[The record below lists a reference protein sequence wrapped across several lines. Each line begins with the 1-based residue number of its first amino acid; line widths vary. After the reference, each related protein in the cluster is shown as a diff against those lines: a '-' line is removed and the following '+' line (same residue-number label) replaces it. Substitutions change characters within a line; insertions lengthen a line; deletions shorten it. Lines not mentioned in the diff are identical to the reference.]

1 MAMTNMK
8 DIARCLVD
16 KHGLKVADAE
26 HFIALM
32 IDVINEGVQRE
43 RQVKIKGLGTFKLTS
58 VSSRESVDVN
68 TGERIV
74 IEGRDKIS
82 FTPDN
87 AMKELVNRPFSQFET
102 VVINEGV
109 ELEDEFE
116 EQLEESTPVEEKT
129 ESVEEKTVEK
139 VDNPH
144 EERVEAVAVVS
155 ELPAETV
162 SVEEDIQENNV
173 RDAVSEPVVS
183 EVEKVEFVQ
192 GTVETATDNVVGDKV
207 EMPETSSEK
216 EVEPVIGRTDMQEDT
231 VQDTEDVATVNT
243 PHKSSY
249 MKPLVVGFVALFVV
263 LIGTICFM
271 FMKLCQQNEQIYNF
285 KMEVQTLQMELLK
298 KQYSTMKGCSKV
310 MKPAAVAEKPAPA
323 EKKPAPV
330 AEKPT
335 PVTEKSTSV
344 AEKSVS
350 SKEEDAY
357 EALNKSDARVRTGA
371 YRIVGV
377 KQVVK
382 VKRGQT
388 LSSISRLYLG
398 PGMECYIEVM
408 NKNKELKE
416 GDRVKIPELKRKHR
430 K

>member
-102 VVINEGV
+102 VVVNEGV

-144 EERVEAVAVVS
+144 EEPVEAVAVVS

-192 GTVETATDNVVGDKV
+192 GTVETATDNVVEDKV
-207 EMPETSSEK
+207 ETPETSSEK

-231 VQDTEDVATVNT
+231 VQDAEDVATVNT
-243 PHKSSY
+243 PHKSPY
-249 MKPLVVGFVALFVV
+249 MKVLVASLVALFVV
-263 LIGTICFM
+263 LVGTICYLFM
-271 FMKLCQQNEQIYNF
+271 ELYQRNDRIESLMT
-285 KMEVQTLQMELLK
+285 EVGTLQIELLK
-298 KQYSTMKGCSKV
+298 KDYSTLRGPSKV
-310 MKPAAVAEKPAPA
+310 MKPV
-323 EKKPAPV
+323 PV
-330 AEKPT
+330 AEKPV
-335 PVTEKSTSV
+335 PV
-344 AEKSVS
+344 AEKPIL
-350 SKEEDAY
+350 SKEENPYD
-357 EALNKSDARVRTGA
+357 ELNNSDARVRTGA

-382 VKRGQT
+382 VQAGQT
-388 LSSISRLYLG
+388 LASISRQHLG
-398 PGMECYIEVM
+398 PGMECYLEVM
-408 NKNKELKE
+408 NKEKVLKK
-416 GDRVKIPELKRKHR
+416 GDRVKIPELELKRHKKH
-430 K
+430 

>member
-102 VVINEGV
+102 VVVNEGV

-144 EERVEAVAVVS
+144 EEPVEAVVS

-192 GTVETATDNVVGDKV
+192 GTVETATDSVVEDKV

-231 VQDTEDVATVNT
+231 VQDAEDIATVNT
-243 PHKSSY
+243 PHKSPY
-249 MKPLVVGFVALFVV
+249 MKLLVSSLVALFVV
-263 LIGTICFM
+263 LVGTICYLFM
-271 FMKLCQQNEQIYNF
+271 ELYQRNDRIESLMT
-285 KMEVQTLQMELLK
+285 EVGTLQIELLK
-298 KQYSTMKGCSKV
+298 KDYSTLRGPSKV
-310 MKPAAVAEKPAPA
+310 MKPVAVAEKPAP
-323 EKKPAPV
+323 V
-330 AEKPT
+330 VEKPV
-335 PVTEKSTSV
+335 P
-344 AEKSVS
+344 
-350 SKEEDAY
+350 SKEENPYD
-357 EALNKSDARVRTGA
+357 ELNNSDARVRTGA

-382 VKRGQT
+382 VQAGQT
-388 LSSISRLYLG
+388 LASISRQHLG
-398 PGMECYIEVM
+398 PGMECYLEVM
-408 NKNKELKE
+408 NKEKVLKK
-416 GDRVKIPELKRKHR
+416 GDRVKIPELELKRHKKH
-430 K
+430 

>member
-207 EMPETSSEK
+207 ETPETSSEK

-231 VQDTEDVATVNT
+231 VQDAEDVATVNT
-243 PHKSSY
+243 PHKSPY
-249 MKPLVVGFVALFVV
+249 MKVLVASLVALFVV
-263 LIGTICFM
+263 LVGTICYLFM
-271 FMKLCQQNEQIYNF
+271 ELYQRNDRIESLMT
-285 KMEVQTLQMELLK
+285 EVGTLQIELLK
-298 KQYSTMKGCSKV
+298 KDYSTLKGPSKV
-310 MKPAAVAEKPAPA
+310 MKPVAVAEKPAP
-323 EKKPAPV
+323 V
-330 AEKPT
+330 VEKP
-335 PVTEKSTSV
+335 VL
-344 AEKSVS
+344 
-350 SKEEDAY
+350 SKEENPYD
-357 EALNKSDARVRTGA
+357 ELNNSDARVRTGA

-382 VKRGQT
+382 VQAGQT
-388 LSSISRLYLG
+388 LASISRQHLG
-398 PGMECYIEVM
+398 PGMECYLEVM
-408 NKNKELKE
+408 NKEKVLKK
-416 GDRVKIPELKRKHR
+416 GDRVKIPELELKRHQKY
-430 K
+430 

>member
-1 MAMTNMK
+1 M
-8 DIARCLVD
+8 
-16 KHGLKVADAE
+16 
-26 HFIALM
+26 
-32 IDVINEGVQRE
+32 
-43 RQVKIKGLGTFKLTS
+43 TS

-102 VVINEGV
+102 VVVNEGV

-173 RDAVSEPVVS
+173 QDAVSEPVVS

-207 EMPETSSEK
+207 ETPETSSEK

-231 VQDTEDVATVNT
+231 VQDIEDVATVNT
-243 PHKSSY
+243 PHKSLY
-249 MKPLVVGFVALFVV
+249 MKLLVSSLVALFVV
-263 LIGTICFM
+263 LVGTICYLFM
-271 FMKLCQQNEQIYNF
+271 ELYQRNDRIESLMT
-285 KMEVQTLQMELLK
+285 EVGTLQIELLK
-298 KQYSTMKGCSKV
+298 KDYSTLRGPSKV
-310 MKPAAVAEKPAPA
+310 MKPVAVAEKPAP
-323 EKKPAPV
+323 V
-330 AEKPT
+330 VEKPV
-335 PVTEKSTSV
+335 P
-344 AEKSVS
+344 
-350 SKEEDAY
+350 SKEENPYD
-357 EALNKSDARVRTGA
+357 ELNNSDARVRTGA

-382 VKRGQT
+382 VQAGQT
-388 LSSISRLYLG
+388 LASISRQHLG
-398 PGMECYIEVM
+398 PGMECYLEVM
-408 NKNKELKE
+408 NKEKVLKK
-416 GDRVKIPELKRKHR
+416 GDRVKIPELELKRHKKH
-430 K
+430 

>member
-1 MAMTNMK
+1 MTNMK

-102 VVINEGV
+102 VVVNEGV
-109 ELEDEFE
+109 ELEDEFD
-116 EQLEESTPVEEKT
+116 EQLEESTPVEEET

-192 GTVETATDNVVGDKV
+192 GTVETATDTVVKDKV
-207 EMPETSSEK
+207 ETLETSSEK

-231 VQDTEDVATVNT
+231 VQDAEDVTTVNT
-243 PHKSSY
+243 PHKSPY
-249 MKPLVVGFVALFVV
+249 MKLLVASLVALFVV
-263 LIGTICFM
+263 LVGTICYLFM
-271 FMKLCQQNEQIYNF
+271 ELYQRNDRIESLMT
-285 KMEVQTLQMELLK
+285 EVGTLQIELLK
-298 KQYSTMKGCSKV
+298 KDYSTLKGPSKV
-310 MKPAAVAEKPAPA
+310 MKPVAVAEKPAP
-323 EKKPAPV
+323 V
-330 AEKPT
+330 VEKPV
-335 PVTEKSTSV
+335 P
-344 AEKSVS
+344 
-350 SKEEDAY
+350 SKEENPYD
-357 EALNKSDARVRTGA
+357 ELNNSDARVRTGD

-382 VKRGQT
+382 VQAGQT
-388 LSSISRLYLG
+388 LASISRQHLG
-398 PGMECYIEVM
+398 PGMECYLEVM
-408 NKNKELKE
+408 NKEKVLKE
-416 GDRVKIPELKRKHR
+416 GDRVKIPELELKRHKKH
-430 K
+430 

>member
-1 MAMTNMK
+1 MTNMK

-102 VVINEGV
+102 VVVNEGV
-109 ELEDEFE
+109 ELEDEFD

-162 SVEEDIQENNV
+162 SLEEDIQENNV

-207 EMPETSSEK
+207 ETPETSSEK

-231 VQDTEDVATVNT
+231 VQDAEDVATVNT

-285 KMEVQTLQMELLK
+285 KMEVQTLQLELLK

-310 MKPAAVAEKPAPA
+310 MKPVAVAEKPAP
-323 EKKPAPV
+323 V
-330 AEKPT
+330 VEKPV
-335 PVTEKSTSV
+335 P
-344 AEKSVS
+344 
-350 SKEEDAY
+350 SKEENSYD
-357 EALNKSDARVRTGA
+357 ELNNSDARVRTGA

-377 KQVVK
+377 KQIVK
-382 VKRGQT
+382 VQAGQT
-388 LSSISRLYLG
+388 LASISRQHLG
-398 PGMECYIEVM
+398 PGMECYLEVM
-408 NKNKELKE
+408 NKEKVLKK
-416 GDRVKIPELKRKHR
+416 GDRVKIPELELKRHKKH
-430 K
+430 

>member
-102 VVINEGV
+102 VVVNEGV

-139 VDNPH
+139 V
-144 EERVEAVAVVS
+144 
-155 ELPAETV
+155 

-173 RDAVSEPVVS
+173 QDALSESVVS

-207 EMPETSSEK
+207 ETPETSSEK

-231 VQDTEDVATVNT
+231 VQDAEDVATVNT
-243 PHKSSY
+243 PHKSPY
-249 MKPLVVGFVALFVV
+249 MKLLVASLVALFVV
-263 LIGTICFM
+263 LVGTICYLFM
-271 FMKLCQQNEQIYNF
+271 ELYQRNDRIESLMT
-285 KMEVQTLQMELLK
+285 EVGTLQIELLK
-298 KQYSTMKGCSKV
+298 KDYSTLRGPSKV
-310 MKPAAVAEKPAPA
+310 MKPVAVAEKPAP
-323 EKKPAPV
+323 V
-330 AEKPT
+330 VEKPV
-335 PVTEKSTSV
+335 P
-344 AEKSVS
+344 
-350 SKEEDAY
+350 SKEENPYD
-357 EALNKSDARVRTGA
+357 ELNNSDARVRTGA

-382 VKRGQT
+382 VQAGQT
-388 LSSISRLYLG
+388 LASISRQHLG
-398 PGMECYIEVM
+398 PGMECYLEVM
-408 NKNKELKE
+408 NKEKVLKK
-416 GDRVKIPELKRKHR
+416 GDRVKIPELELKRHKKH
-430 K
+430 

>member
-139 VDNPH
+139 VDNRH

-192 GTVETATDNVVGDKV
+192 GAVETATDNVVGDKV
-207 EMPETSSEK
+207 ETPETSSEK

-231 VQDTEDVATVNT
+231 VQETEDVATVNI
-243 PHKSSY
+243 PHKSPY
-249 MKPLVVGFVALFVV
+249 MKLLVASLVALFVV
-263 LIGTICFM
+263 LVGTICYLFM
-271 FMKLCQQNEQIYNF
+271 ELYQRNDRIESLMT
-285 KMEVQTLQMELLK
+285 EVGTLQIELLK
-298 KQYSTMKGCSKV
+298 KDYSTLRGPSKV
-310 MKPAAVAEKPAPA
+310 MKPASVAEKPAP
-323 EKKPAPV
+323 V
-330 AEKPT
+330 VEKPI
-335 PVTEKSTSV
+335 P
-344 AEKSVS
+344 
-350 SKEEDAY
+350 SKEENPYD
-357 EALNKSDARVRTGA
+357 ELNNSDARVRTGA

-382 VKRGQT
+382 VQAGQT
-388 LSSISRLYLG
+388 LASISRQHLG
-398 PGMECYIEVM
+398 PGMECYLEVM
-408 NKNKELKE
+408 NKEKVLKK
-416 GDRVKIPELKRKHR
+416 GDRVKIPELELKRHKKH
-430 K
+430 

>member
-1 MAMTNMK
+1 MAMSNMK

-102 VVINEGV
+102 VVVNEGV

-139 VDNPH
+139 VDNRH

-162 SVEEDIQENNV
+162 SLEADIQENNV

-207 EMPETSSEK
+207 ETPETSSEK

-231 VQDTEDVATVNT
+231 VQDAEDVATVNT
-243 PHKSSY
+243 PHKSPY
-249 MKPLVVGFVALFVV
+249 MKLLVSSLVALFVV
-263 LIGTICFM
+263 LVGTICYLFM
-271 FMKLCQQNEQIYNF
+271 ELYQRNDRIESLMT
-285 KMEVQTLQMELLK
+285 EVGTLQIELLK
-298 KQYSTMKGCSKV
+298 KDYSTLRGPSKV
-310 MKPAAVAEKPAPA
+310 MKPVAVAEKPV
-323 EKKPAPV
+323 PV
-330 AEKPT
+330 AEKP
-335 PVTEKSTSV
+335 VL
-344 AEKSVS
+344 
-350 SKEEDAY
+350 SKEENPYD
-357 EALNKSDARVRTGA
+357 ELNNSDARVRTGA

-382 VKRGQT
+382 VQAGQT
-388 LSSISRLYLG
+388 LASISRQHLG
-398 PGMECYIEVM
+398 PGMECYLEVM
-408 NKNKELKE
+408 NKEKVLKK
-416 GDRVKIPELKRKHR
+416 GDRVKIPELELKRHKKH
-430 K
+430 

>member
-102 VVINEGV
+102 VVVNEGV
-109 ELEDEFE
+109 ELEDEFD

-192 GTVETATDNVVGDKV
+192 GTVETATDNVVEDKV
-207 EMPETSSEK
+207 ETPETSSEK

-231 VQDTEDVATVNT
+231 VQDAEDVATVNT
-243 PHKSSY
+243 PHKSPY
-249 MKPLVVGFVALFVV
+249 MKLLVASLVALFVV
-263 LIGTICFM
+263 LVGTICYLFM
-271 FMKLCQQNEQIYNF
+271 ELYQRNDRIESLMT
-285 KMEVQTLQMELLK
+285 EVGTLQIELLK
-298 KQYSTMKGCSKV
+298 KDYSTLKGPSKV
-310 MKPAAVAEKPAPA
+310 MKPVAVAEKPAP
-323 EKKPAPV
+323 V
-330 AEKPT
+330 VEKP
-335 PVTEKSTSV
+335 VL
-344 AEKSVS
+344 
-350 SKEEDAY
+350 SKEENPYD
-357 EALNKSDARVRTGA
+357 ELNNSDARVRTGA

-382 VKRGQT
+382 VQAGQT
-388 LSSISRLYLG
+388 LASISRQHLG
-398 PGMECYIEVM
+398 PGMECYLEVM
-408 NKNKELKE
+408 NKEKVLKK
-416 GDRVKIPELKRKHR
+416 GDRVKIPELELKRHKKH
-430 K
+430 

>member
-102 VVINEGV
+102 VVVNEGV

-144 EERVEAVAVVS
+144 EEPVEAVAVVS

-173 RDAVSEPVVS
+173 QDALSESVVS

-207 EMPETSSEK
+207 ETPETSSEK

-243 PHKSSY
+243 PHKSPY
-249 MKPLVVGFVALFVV
+249 MKLLVASLVALFVV
-263 LIGTICFM
+263 LVGTICYLFM
-271 FMKLCQQNEQIYNF
+271 ELYQRNDRIESLMT
-285 KMEVQTLQMELLK
+285 EVGTLQIELLK
-298 KQYSTMKGCSKV
+298 KDYSTLRGPSKV
-310 MKPAAVAEKPAPA
+310 MKPVAVAEKPAP
-323 EKKPAPV
+323 V
-330 AEKPT
+330 VEKPV
-335 PVTEKSTSV
+335 P
-344 AEKSVS
+344 
-350 SKEEDAY
+350 SKKENPYDE
-357 EALNKSDARVRTGA
+357 LNNSDARVRTGA

-382 VKRGQT
+382 VQAGQT
-388 LSSISRLYLG
+388 LASISRQHLG
-398 PGMECYIEVM
+398 PGMECYLEVM
-408 NKNKELKE
+408 NKEKVLKK
-416 GDRVKIPELKRKHR
+416 GDRVKIPELELKRHKKH
-430 K
+430 

>member
-74 IEGRDKIS
+74 IEGRDKIT

-102 VVINEGV
+102 VVVNEGV

-144 EERVEAVAVVS
+144 EEPVEAVAVVS

-192 GTVETATDNVVGDKV
+192 GAVETATDNVVGDKV
-207 EMPETSSEK
+207 ETPETSSEK

-231 VQDTEDVATVNT
+231 VQETEDVATVNI
-243 PHKSSY
+243 PHKSPY
-249 MKPLVVGFVALFVV
+249 MKLLVASLVALFVV
-263 LIGTICFM
+263 LVGTICYLFM
-271 FMKLCQQNEQIYNF
+271 ELYQRNDRIESLMT
-285 KMEVQTLQMELLK
+285 EVGTLQIELLK
-298 KQYSTMKGCSKV
+298 KDYSTLRGPSKV
-310 MKPAAVAEKPAPA
+310 MKPVAVAE
-323 EKKPAPV
+323 KPAPV
-330 AEKPT
+330 AEKPA
-335 PVTEKSTSV
+335 P
-344 AEKSVS
+344 
-350 SKEEDAY
+350 SKEENPYD
-357 EALNKSDARVRTGA
+357 ELNNSDARVRTGA

-382 VKRGQT
+382 VQAGQT
-388 LSSISRLYLG
+388 LASISRQHLG
-398 PGMECYIEVM
+398 PGMECYLEVM
-408 NKNKELKE
+408 NKEKVLKK
-416 GDRVKIPELKRKHR
+416 GDRVKIPELELKRHKKH
-430 K
+430 

>member
-102 VVINEGV
+102 VVVNEGV
-109 ELEDEFE
+109 ELEDEFD

-139 VDNPH
+139 VDNRH

-173 RDAVSEPVVS
+173 RDAVSKPVVS

-207 EMPETSSEK
+207 ETPETSSEK

-231 VQDTEDVATVNT
+231 VQDAEGIATVNT
-243 PHKSSY
+243 PHKSPY
-249 MKPLVVGFVALFVV
+249 MKLLVSSLVALFVV
-263 LIGTICFM
+263 LVGTICYLFM
-271 FMKLCQQNEQIYNF
+271 ELYQRNDRIESLMT
-285 KMEVQTLQMELLK
+285 EVGTLQIELLK
-298 KQYSTMKGCSKV
+298 KDYSTLRGPSKV
-310 MKPAAVAEKPAPA
+310 MKPVAVAEKPAP
-323 EKKPAPV
+323 V
-330 AEKPT
+330 VEKP
-335 PVTEKSTSV
+335 VL
-344 AEKSVS
+344 
-350 SKEEDAY
+350 SKEENPYD
-357 EALNKSDARVRTGA
+357 ELNNSDARVRTGA

-377 KQVVK
+377 KQIVK
-382 VKRGQT
+382 VQAGQT
-388 LSSISRLYLG
+388 LASISRQHLG
-398 PGMECYIEVM
+398 PGMECYLEVM
-408 NKNKELKE
+408 NKEKVLKK
-416 GDRVKIPELKRKHR
+416 GDRVKIPELELKRHKKH
-430 K
+430 

>member
-1 MAMTNMK
+1 MEEMAMTNMK

-144 EERVEAVAVVS
+144 EEPVEAVAVVS

-173 RDAVSEPVVS
+173 QDAVSEPVVS

-192 GTVETATDNVVGDKV
+192 GTVETATDTVVKDKV
-207 EMPETSSEK
+207 ETLETSSEK

-231 VQDTEDVATVNT
+231 VQDAEDVATVNT
-243 PHKSSY
+243 PHKSPY
-249 MKPLVVGFVALFVV
+249 MKVLVSSLVALFVV
-263 LIGTICFM
+263 LVGTICYLFM
-271 FMKLCQQNEQIYNF
+271 ELYQRNDRIESLMT
-285 KMEVQTLQMELLK
+285 EVGTLQIELLK
-298 KQYSTMKGCSKV
+298 KDYSTLRGPSKV
-310 MKPAAVAEKPAPA
+310 MKPVAVAEKPAP
-323 EKKPAPV
+323 V
-330 AEKPT
+330 VEKPV
-335 PVTEKSTSV
+335 P
-344 AEKSVS
+344 
-350 SKEEDAY
+350 SKKENPYDE
-357 EALNKSDARVRTGA
+357 LNNSDARVRTGA

-382 VKRGQT
+382 VQAGQT
-388 LSSISRLYLG
+388 LASISRQHLG
-398 PGMECYIEVM
+398 PGMECYLEVM
-408 NKNKELKE
+408 NKEKVLKK
-416 GDRVKIPELKRKHR
+416 GDRVKIPELEFKRHKKH
-430 K
+430 

>member
-1 MAMTNMK
+1 MEEMAMTNMK

-102 VVINEGV
+102 VVVNEGV
-109 ELEDEFE
+109 ELEDEFD

-139 VDNPH
+139 VDNRH

-173 RDAVSEPVVS
+173 RDAVSKPVVS

-192 GTVETATDNVVGDKV
+192 GTVETATDNVVEDKV
-207 EMPETSSEK
+207 ETPETSSEK
-216 EVEPVIGRTDMQEDT
+216 EVEPVMGRTDMQEDT

-243 PHKSSY
+243 PHKSPY
-249 MKPLVVGFVALFVV
+249 MKLLVSSLVALFVV
-263 LIGTICFM
+263 LVGTICYLFM
-271 FMKLCQQNEQIYNF
+271 ELYQRNDRIESLMT
-285 KMEVQTLQMELLK
+285 EVGTLQIELLK
-298 KQYSTMKGCSKV
+298 KDYSTLRGPSKV
-310 MKPAAVAEKPAPA
+310 MKPVAVAEKPAP
-323 EKKPAPV
+323 V
-330 AEKPT
+330 VEKP
-335 PVTEKSTSV
+335 VL
-344 AEKSVS
+344 
-350 SKEEDAY
+350 SKEENPYD
-357 EALNKSDARVRTGA
+357 ELNNSDARVRTGA

-377 KQVVK
+377 KQIVK
-382 VKRGQT
+382 VQAGQT
-388 LSSISRLYLG
+388 LASISRQHLG
-398 PGMECYIEVM
+398 PGMECYLEVM
-408 NKNKELKE
+408 NKEKVLKK
-416 GDRVKIPELKRKHR
+416 GDRVKIPELELKRHKKH
-430 K
+430 

>member
-102 VVINEGV
+102 VVVNEGV

-207 EMPETSSEK
+207 ETPETSSEK

-231 VQDTEDVATVNT
+231 VQDIEDVATVNT

-285 KMEVQTLQMELLK
+285 KMEVQTLQLELLK

-310 MKPAAVAEKPAPA
+310 MKPVAVAEKPAP
-323 EKKPAPV
+323 V
-330 AEKPT
+330 VEKPV
-335 PVTEKSTSV
+335 P
-344 AEKSVS
+344 
-350 SKEEDAY
+350 SKEENPYD
-357 EALNKSDARVRTGA
+357 ELNNSDARVRTGA

-382 VKRGQT
+382 VQAGQT
-388 LSSISRLYLG
+388 LASISRQHLG
-398 PGMECYIEVM
+398 PGMECYLEVM
-408 NKNKELKE
+408 NKEKVLKK
-416 GDRVKIPELKRKHR
+416 GDRVKIPELELKRHKKH
-430 K
+430 

>member
-102 VVINEGV
+102 VVVNEGV

-173 RDAVSEPVVS
+173 QDAVSEPVVS

-192 GTVETATDNVVGDKV
+192 GTVETATDTVVKDKV
-207 EMPETSSEK
+207 ETPETSSEK

-231 VQDTEDVATVNT
+231 VQDIEDVAMVNT
-243 PHKSSY
+243 PHKSPY
-249 MKPLVVGFVALFVV
+249 IKLLVASLVALFVV
-263 LIGTICFM
+263 LVGTICYLFM
-271 FMKLCQQNEQIYNF
+271 ELYQRNDRIESLMT
-285 KMEVQTLQMELLK
+285 EVGTLQIELLK
-298 KQYSTMKGCSKV
+298 KDYSTLRGPSKV
-310 MKPAAVAEKPAPA
+310 MKPVAVAEKPAP
-323 EKKPAPV
+323 V
-330 AEKPT
+330 VEKPV
-335 PVTEKSTSV
+335 P
-344 AEKSVS
+344 
-350 SKEEDAY
+350 SKEENPYD
-357 EALNKSDARVRTGA
+357 ELNNSDARVRTGA

-382 VKRGQT
+382 VQAGQT
-388 LSSISRLYLG
+388 LASISRQHLG
-398 PGMECYIEVM
+398 PGMECYLEVM
-408 NKNKELKE
+408 NKEKVLKK
-416 GDRVKIPELKRKHR
+416 GDRVKIPELELKRHKKH
-430 K
+430 

>member
-82 FTPDN
+82 FMPDN

-102 VVINEGV
+102 VVVNEGV

-192 GTVETATDNVVGDKV
+192 GTVETATDSVVEDKV

-243 PHKSSY
+243 PHKSPY
-249 MKPLVVGFVALFVV
+249 MKLLVASLVALFVV
-263 LIGTICFM
+263 LVGTICYLFM
-271 FMKLCQQNEQIYNF
+271 ELYQRNDRIESLMT
-285 KMEVQTLQMELLK
+285 EVGTLQIELLK
-298 KQYSTMKGCSKV
+298 KDYSTLKGPSKV
-310 MKPAAVAEKPAPA
+310 MKPVAVAEKPAP
-323 EKKPAPV
+323 V
-330 AEKPT
+330 VEKP
-335 PVTEKSTSV
+335 VL
-344 AEKSVS
+344 
-350 SKEEDAY
+350 SKEENPYD
-357 EALNKSDARVRTGA
+357 ELNNSDARVRTGA

-382 VKRGQT
+382 VQAGQT
-388 LSSISRLYLG
+388 LASISRQHLG
-398 PGMECYIEVM
+398 PGMECYLEVM
-408 NKNKELKE
+408 NKEKVLKK
-416 GDRVKIPELKRKHR
+416 GDRVKIPELELKRHKKH
-430 K
+430 

>member
-102 VVINEGV
+102 VVVNEGV
-109 ELEDEFE
+109 ELEDEFD

-139 VDNPH
+139 VDNRH

-173 RDAVSEPVVS
+173 RDAVSKPVVS

-192 GTVETATDNVVGDKV
+192 GTVETATDNVVEDKV
-207 EMPETSSEK
+207 ETPETSSEK
-216 EVEPVIGRTDMQEDT
+216 EVEPVMGRTDMQEDT
-231 VQDTEDVATVNT
+231 VQDAEDVATVNT
-243 PHKSSY
+243 PHKSPY
-249 MKPLVVGFVALFVV
+249 MKLLVSSLVALFVV
-263 LIGTICFM
+263 LVGTICYLFM
-271 FMKLCQQNEQIYNF
+271 ELYQRNDRIESLMT
-285 KMEVQTLQMELLK
+285 EVGTLQIELLK
-298 KQYSTMKGCSKV
+298 KDYSTLRGPSKV
-310 MKPAAVAEKPAPA
+310 MKPVAVAEKPAP
-323 EKKPAPV
+323 V
-330 AEKPT
+330 VEKP
-335 PVTEKSTSV
+335 VL
-344 AEKSVS
+344 
-350 SKEEDAY
+350 SKEENPYD
-357 EALNKSDARVRTGA
+357 ELNNSDARVRTGA

-377 KQVVK
+377 KQIVK
-382 VKRGQT
+382 VQAGQT
-388 LSSISRLYLG
+388 LASISRQHLG
-398 PGMECYIEVM
+398 PGMECYLEVM
-408 NKNKELKE
+408 NKEKVLKK
-416 GDRVKIPELKRKHR
+416 GDRVKIPELELKRHKKH
-430 K
+430 

>member
-1 MAMTNMK
+1 MTNMK

-102 VVINEGV
+102 VVVNEGV

-116 EQLEESTPVEEKT
+116 GQLEESTPVEEKT

-162 SVEEDIQENNV
+162 SLEEDIQENNV

-207 EMPETSSEK
+207 ETPETSSEK

-231 VQDTEDVATVNT
+231 VQDIEDVATVNT
-243 PHKSSY
+243 PHKSLY
-249 MKPLVVGFVALFVV
+249 MKLLVSSLVALFVV
-263 LIGTICFM
+263 LVGTICYLFM
-271 FMKLCQQNEQIYNF
+271 ELYQRNDRIESLMT
-285 KMEVQTLQMELLK
+285 EVGTLQIELLK
-298 KQYSTMKGCSKV
+298 KDYSTLKGPSKV
-310 MKPAAVAEKPAPA
+310 MKPVAVAEKPAP
-323 EKKPAPV
+323 V
-330 AEKPT
+330 VEKPV
-335 PVTEKSTSV
+335 P
-344 AEKSVS
+344 
-350 SKEEDAY
+350 SKEENPYD
-357 EALNKSDARVRTGA
+357 ELNNSDARVRTGA

-377 KQVVK
+377 KQIVK
-382 VKRGQT
+382 VQAGQT
-388 LSSISRLYLG
+388 LASISRQHLG
-398 PGMECYIEVM
+398 PGMECYLEVM
-408 NKNKELKE
+408 NKEKVLKK
-416 GDRVKIPELKRKHR
+416 GDRVKIPELELKRHKKH
-430 K
+430 

>member
-1 MAMTNMK
+1 MTNMK

-16 KHGLKVADAE
+16 KHGLKVADTE

-102 VVINEGV
+102 VVVNEGV

-139 VDNPH
+139 VDNRH

-162 SVEEDIQENNV
+162 SLEADIQENNV
-173 RDAVSEPVVS
+173 QDAVSEPVVS

-192 GTVETATDNVVGDKV
+192 GTVETATDNVVEDKV
-207 EMPETSSEK
+207 ETPETSSEK

-231 VQDTEDVATVNT
+231 VQDAEDVATVNT
-243 PHKSSY
+243 PHKSPY
-249 MKPLVVGFVALFVV
+249 MKLLVSSLVALFVV
-263 LIGTICFM
+263 LVGTICYLFM
-271 FMKLCQQNEQIYNF
+271 ELYQRNDRIESLMT
-285 KMEVQTLQMELLK
+285 EVGTLQIELLK
-298 KQYSTMKGCSKV
+298 KDYSTLRGPSKA
-310 MKPAAVAEKPAPA
+310 MKPVAVAEKPV
-323 EKKPAPV
+323 PV
-330 AEKPT
+330 AEKP
-335 PVTEKSTSV
+335 VL
-344 AEKSVS
+344 
-350 SKEEDAY
+350 SKEENPYD
-357 EALNKSDARVRTGA
+357 ELNNSDARVRTGA

-382 VKRGQT
+382 VQAGQT
-388 LSSISRLYLG
+388 LASISRQHLG
-398 PGMECYIEVM
+398 PGMECYLEVM
-408 NKNKELKE
+408 DKEKVLKK
-416 GDRVKIPELKRKHR
+416 GDRVKIPELELKRHK
-430 K
+430 KY